1 MIKKYET
8 RGHSIE
14 KRIIID
20 KALLLIDKARQLEK
34 DARALSPLCGGG
46 EANREPS
53 WRKLQ
58 QSAHK
63 YKDVVSNLKNYARK
77 ISRQDSTG
85 SDGSDVSAY
94 KMEKDLNDKIKEYET
109 KADVLLAEAEEMRVV
124 EQQRQ
129 EQQLH
134 QEKRQKSRQS
144 NNTNLPVNYTPD
156 EIDVLM
162 RSSRIASAVFQP
174 WIEEEVRA
182 YDYSPDE
189 PWDDPDCILKPLERS
204 EDQKVRFFKWA
215 RPSEIISMRKNTPSQ
230 LSKIT
235 MIKTITPDTIRQC
248 CVSDCSFIAGLCI
261 LAELERRFDRRLIT
275 SLIYPQDPGTG
286 MPRYNEKGLYIV
298 KLWFNGVEQRVLVD
312 DKFPV
317 DKDGK
322 LLCSHTENK
331 DGCLELWVPILEK
344 AYMKLCGGYDFPGS
358 NSGVDLFCLTGWIP
372 ERISFA
378 ECPDYVTRSE
388 RAWERLLNAYE
399 VGACLATVSTS
410 ENLSEEEAE
419 IMGLITGHAYAV
431 LTIFMSSNGTRLL
444 RLKNPWASTVIISR
458 HFSVIPVSDQITNA
472 NRCSPYRESRDG
484 MGDSHRTMSTAGVIL
499 RSAKKLDTMLVI
511 LQLRIMEFFG
521 CRGMTS
527 FSTYQ
532 KFMCHGILNCFNGA
546 RKSMVAGMQMWG
558 PEAKVLS
565 IQLLSRAM

>member
-1 MIKKYET
+1 
-8 RGHSIE
+8 
-14 KRIIID
+14 
-20 KALLLIDKARQLEK
+20 
-34 DARALSPLCGGG
+34 
-46 EANREPS
+46 
-53 WRKLQ
+53 
-58 QSAHK
+58 
-63 YKDVVSNLKNYARK
+63 
-77 ISRQDSTG
+77 
-85 SDGSDVSAY
+85 
-94 KMEKDLNDKIKEYET
+94 
-109 KADVLLAEAEEMRVV
+109 
-124 EQQRQ
+124 
-129 EQQLH
+129 
-134 QEKRQKSRQS
+134 
-144 NNTNLPVNYTPD
+144 
-156 EIDVLM
+156 M

-275 SLIYPQDPGTG
+275 SLIHPQDPYTG

-372 ERISFA
+372 ERIYLA
-378 ECPDYVTRSE
+378 EDPENVKDHETTAE
-388 RAWERLLNAYE
+388 RAWERLFNAHNY
-399 VGACLATVSTS
+399 GDCLTTVATR
-410 ENLSEEEAE
+410 ENLSEEEAKKK
-419 IMGLITGHAYAV
+419 GLVTEHAYAV
-431 LTIFMSSNGTRLL
+431 LKIFQSSNGTRLL
-444 RLKNPWASTVIISR
+444 QLKNPWASKVI
-458 HFSVIPVSDQITNA
+458 
-472 NRCSPYRESRDG
+472 
-484 MGDSHRTMSTAGVIL
+484 
-499 RSAKKLDTMLVI
+499 
-511 LQLRIMEFFG
+511 
-521 CRGMTS
+521 
-527 FSTYQ
+527 FSTLL
-532 KFMCHGILNCFNGA
+532 CHFCF
-546 RKSMVAGMQMWG
+546 W
-558 PEAKVLS
+558 LDC
-565 IQLLSRAM
+565 